1 LNYPIDQMKGCDFV
15 KKFVVILKD
24 KKRGHLTTELLQAH
38 VDHLRNLSQ
47 SGKLHLCGP
56 FSDNDKAIQILIADS
71 LEEAE
76 AFVQQDPFVRSGY
89 YGSYDL
95 FELIEANE
103 SNNWLMDIPQTKENL
118 GRLEQQGQQTT

>member
-1 LNYPIDQMKGCDFV
+1 MDLITTSNRSDSV
-15 KKFVVILKD
+15 TKFVAILKD
-24 KKRGHLTTELLQAH
+24 KKRGHLTRNLLQAH
-38 VDHLRNLSQ
+38 VNHLRTLSQ

-56 FSDNDKAIQILIADS
+56 FTENDKAIQVLVADS

-76 AFVQQDPFVRSGY
+76 ALVQQDPFVRSGY

-95 FELIEANE
+95 YELIEANE

-118 GRLEQQGQQTT
+118 GDLEQ